1 MSLQWTAV
9 ATFLYAEVFLV
20 LLLCVPFVSAAR
32 WQKIFKSRL
41 VGLAVAYGNTVFIVL
56 IVILVLLLLD
66 ALRETRKYD
75 VAERVS
81 LQSSPGAL
89 EHFHMKLFRAQ
100 RNLYLAGFALLLSF
114 LLRRLVT
121 LISQQAVLGASTEA
135 FRKQAEGASQA
146 ARRYMEDNDALRKVP
161 AMLGAWGGGGEEINS
176 QLLPVAPSCSHWPLV
191 APSHH
196 PVAHS
201 GSQWSP
207 SGPPVVAAPRQTG
220 TQRPRLKKRE
230 CSSRVKQMSAAV
242 GVLGARWGDSGQKQG
257 SPPTAHPAHQRILCK
272 LQTCRSF
279 RIPAGGGSYG
289 SPQDPPSPRDTPQSP
304 PGTPQSLSGTPR
316 IPPGTNKNPPQESQS
331 TPRTPQDP
339 HKAPQDP
346 PGAPKAPQGPPKT
359 PRDLPGKP
367 EHP

>member
-20 LLLCVPFVSAAR
+20 LLLCVPFISATR

-146 ARRYMEDNDALRKVP
+146 ARRYMEDNDALRKLQE
-161 AMLGAWGGGGEEINS
+161 AGGDS
-176 QLLPVAPSCSHWPLV
+176 RAP
-191 APSHH
+191 
-196 PVAHS
+196 
-201 GSQWSP
+201 
-207 SGPPVVAAPRQTG
+207 AAPHDENESLKAKVEKLKEELAASKRTLEKAENEVQAMRRQAEGLT
-220 TQRPRLKKRE
+220 REYDRLLDQHARL
-230 CSSRVKQMSAAV
+230 QAAH
-242 GVLGARWGDSGQKQG
+242 D
-257 SPPTAHPAHQRILCK
+257 C
-272 LQTCRSF
+272 
-279 RIPAGGGSYG
+279 
-289 SPQDPPSPRDTPQSP
+289 PRD
-304 PGTPQSLSGTPR
+304 
-316 IPPGTNKNPPQESQS
+316 KKE
-331 TPRTPQDP
+331 
-339 HKAPQDP
+339 
-346 PGAPKAPQGPPKT
+346 
-359 PRDLPGKP
+359 
-367 EHP
+367 E

>member
-146 ARRYMEDNDALRKVP
+146 ARRYMEDNDALRKQLQE
-161 AMLGAWGGGGEEINS
+161 AGGDGR
-176 QLLPVAPSCSHWPLV
+176 ALV
-191 APSHH
+191 APHDENESLKAKVEKLKEELAASKRTLEKAENEVQAMRRQAEGLTREYDRLLDQHARLQA
-196 PVAHS
+196 AHD
-201 GSQWSP
+201 G
-207 SGPPVVAAPRQTG
+207 
-220 TQRPRLKKRE
+220 
-230 CSSRVKQMSAAV
+230 
-242 GVLGARWGDSGQKQG
+242 
-257 SPPTAHPAHQRILCK
+257 
-272 LQTCRSF
+272 
-279 RIPAGGGSYG
+279 
-289 SPQDPPSPRDTPQSP
+289 PRD
-304 PGTPQSLSGTPR
+304 
-316 IPPGTNKNPPQESQS
+316 KKE
-331 TPRTPQDP
+331 
-339 HKAPQDP
+339 
-346 PGAPKAPQGPPKT
+346 
-359 PRDLPGKP
+359 
-367 EHP
+367 E

>member
-41 VGLAVAYGNTVFIVL
+41 VGLAVAYGNTVFVVL

-75 VAERVS
+75 VTERVA

-121 LISQQAVLGASTEA
+121 LISQQAVLGASSEA

-146 ARRYMEDNDALRKVP
+146 ARRYMEDNDALRKLQE
-161 AMLGAWGGGGEEINS
+161 AGGDGGS
-176 QLLPVAPSCSHWPLV
+176 PS
-191 APSHH
+191 PSHDENETLKAKVEKLKEELAASKRTLEKAENEVQAMRRQAEGLTREYDRLLDQH
-196 PVAHS
+196 ARLQAAHD
-201 GSQWSP
+201 G
-207 SGPPVVAAPRQTG
+207 
-220 TQRPRLKKRE
+220 
-230 CSSRVKQMSAAV
+230 
-242 GVLGARWGDSGQKQG
+242 
-257 SPPTAHPAHQRILCK
+257 
-272 LQTCRSF
+272 
-279 RIPAGGGSYG
+279 
-289 SPQDPPSPRDTPQSP
+289 PRD
-304 PGTPQSLSGTPR
+304 
-316 IPPGTNKNPPQESQS
+316 KKE
-331 TPRTPQDP
+331 
-339 HKAPQDP
+339 
-346 PGAPKAPQGPPKT
+346 
-359 PRDLPGKP
+359 
-367 EHP
+367 E

>member
-20 LLLCVPFVSAAR
+20 LLLCVPFISAAR

-41 VGLAVAYGNTVFIVL
+41 VGLAVAYGNTVFVVL

-146 ARRYMEDNDALRKVP
+146 ARRYMEDNDALRKLQE
-161 AMLGAWGGGGEEINS
+161 AG
-176 QLLPVAPSCSHWPLV
+176 
-191 APSHH
+191 
-196 PVAHS
+196 
-201 GSQWSP
+201 
-207 SGPPVVAAPRQTG
+207 
-220 TQRPRLKKRE
+220 
-230 CSSRVKQMSAAV
+230 
-242 GVLGARWGDSGQKQG
+242 GDSRALMAPHDENESLKAKVEKLKEELAASKRTLEKAENEVQAMRRQAEGLTREYDRLLDQHARLQA
-257 SPPTAHPAHQRILCK
+257 AHD
-272 LQTCRSF
+272 
-279 RIPAGGGSYG
+279 G
-289 SPQDPPSPRDTPQSP
+289 PRD
-304 PGTPQSLSGTPR
+304 
-316 IPPGTNKNPPQESQS
+316 KKE
-331 TPRTPQDP
+331 
-339 HKAPQDP
+339 
-346 PGAPKAPQGPPKT
+346 
-359 PRDLPGKP
+359 
-367 EHP
+367 E

>member
-20 LLLCVPFVSAAR
+20 LLLCVPFVSPAR

-56 IVILVLLLLD
+56 IVILVLLLFD

-75 VAERVS
+75 VTDRVA

-121 LISQQAVLGASTEA
+121 LISQQALLGASSEA

-161 AMLGAWGGGGEEINS
+161 PGKGG
-176 QLLPVAPSCSHWPLV
+176 V
-191 APSHH
+191 
-196 PVAHS
+196 
-201 GSQWSP
+201 
-207 SGPPVVAAPRQTG
+207 
-220 TQRPRLKKRE
+220 
-230 CSSRVKQMSAAV
+230 
-242 GVLGARWGDSGQKQG
+242 
-257 SPPTAHPAHQRILCK
+257 
-272 LQTCRSF
+272 
-279 RIPAGGGSYG
+279 GGGS
-289 SPQDPPSPRDTPQSP
+289 SPSQDENETLKAKVEKLKEELAASKRTLEKAENEVQAMRRQAEGLTREYDRLLDQHARLQAAHDGPRD
-304 PGTPQSLSGTPR
+304 
-316 IPPGTNKNPPQESQS
+316 KKE
-331 TPRTPQDP
+331 
-339 HKAPQDP
+339 
-346 PGAPKAPQGPPKT
+346 
-359 PRDLPGKP
+359 
-367 EHP
+367 E